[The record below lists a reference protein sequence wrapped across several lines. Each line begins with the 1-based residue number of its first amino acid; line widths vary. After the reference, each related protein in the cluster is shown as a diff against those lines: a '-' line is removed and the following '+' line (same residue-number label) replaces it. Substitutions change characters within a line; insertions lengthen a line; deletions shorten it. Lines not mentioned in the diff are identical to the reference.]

1 MFFGVA
7 ARPVRAAFL
16 LILVLARTTDCFAW
30 QLSNDAAL
38 EILGGDVLSEN
49 VLEVRRQATKLNPDQ
64 RFEFL
69 TRWVLPG
76 ETHPG
81 YRMTGLFAESQLASS
96 SVQIDR
102 AEPVGSEIPRAAIR
116 FSAGPELVSPVIDL
130 LDAAA
135 QTGRLDELCD
145 RILALPQ
152 MEAVSVSAKDA
163 TAATQWKRLQN
174 RSRIAL
180 LLLVAF
186 ARDDGPD
193 VAELFDEFF
202 ESASQTISEKTHER
216 WPETLVT
223 WYGAKKRPEFRGT
236 GELLDLLWS
245 KRAAKST
252 STAAIVWQL
261 QIASLRWQR
270 RFRLDQP
277 ETESI
282 GAAASVDS
290 WQNRWMTTSR
300 MRAHTKGRGFPS
312 AEWRRFGHEVR
323 HVSGHDEDYLL
334 YHIPLTGD
342 FSVEAELLGPGEA
355 QLLVAG
361 TLFGPR
367 GTKEF
372 VTGNFNTGA
381 TIKRLNPALAKMYE
395 WVHCRSVIENGNC
408 RTYLNGRLLN
418 QRHVGKTP
426 DPWVGVRSWCL
437 QAGAARDV
445 RITGKPDI
453 PESVVISATA
463 CRSGWVAF
471 HETSEADEN
480 SRWRFTDGPDQ
491 ESIITGLP
499 GSGPAGS
506 LRESLL
512 QYFRPLIEDGSVE
525 YEFYYEPGRVLAHP
539 ALDRQAFL
547 LEPDGIRIHS
557 ISNEAYGRS
566 ASASGQLDRSARLMP
581 ARSPAIPLPL
591 KSRQWNRLRLAII
604 GKQLT
609 IALNGSDV
617 FAGHVESSCSR
628 HIGLFHFTDQ
638 TELRVRDVTMRGDWP
653 RTLPPVSEQVLADGA
668 VIRLEERLS
677 ELEPVFV
684 HEFRNGLPEEKF
696 TSTRSTAQ
704 NSLQIT
710 GEGIVHT
717 QRSTGKYIESDIDP
731 AFQLVRDFD
740 VTADFEKQSITEKNK
755 GGCGLHI
762 VCDGGYSVDVR
773 RRWQNPNLHRVYVQW
788 KSPAPEG
795 TAASAADKPVK
806 VYDYLATEAESG
818 RLRITRRNDTLSVL
832 FAESDSSEFRVIAS
846 QTFPELGNR
855 MATIRMSLLATDSGT
870 STVTWKQLRVA
881 SEELLVVPAPTTK
894 QPNRLFV
901 MNADGTGLKQITQD
915 IPSAAGLGHGSPD
928 WSSTGEF
935 LAFDAW
941 SGRGDTTHT
950 FLVRP
955 DGSDLRDLGVGV
967 MPSFT
972 HDGRRLALTWG
983 YKGLATINLYGKER
997 QVISPVGWSVKCSP
1011 DGKWIV
1017 YESPQR
1023 VDGRQVW
1030 NLVVIDLKTKAKR
1043 VLLTGEQNSRYA
1055 RVSFNMS
1062 WSPDSR
1068 HVVFRGD
1075 RLTGGAETA
1084 MVSVDGSSKGFHVLT
1099 TQQTGNNFGWHPDG
1113 DRILMIR
1120 RSSVHSGNRLFEY
1133 DLQTK
1138 ELSLFKGPPLEYT
1151 INHAIWSP
1159 DGRQIAFSGWM
1170 PPHLVRWKPSAD

>member
-1 MFFGVA
+1 MFYGVT
-7 ARPVRAAFL
+7 ARPVRAALL
-16 LILVLARTTDCFAW
+16 LIFILVQTTDGFAW
-30 QLSNDAAL
+30 QLSSSAAL

-49 VLEVRRQATKLNPDQ
+49 VLEVRRQATKLQPHK

-69 TRWVLPG
+69 ARWVLPG

-81 YRMTGLFAESQLASS
+81 YRMTGLFAESQPS
-96 SVQIDR
+96 D
-102 AEPVGSEIPRAAIR
+102 SEFQMATIR
-116 FSAGPELVSPVIDL
+116 SSAGPELVSPVIDL

-135 QTGRLDELCD
+135 QAGRLIELRD
-145 RILALPQ
+145 RILASPQ
-152 MEAVSVSAKDA
+152 VEPVSVAASET
-163 TAATQWKRLQN
+163 TAATHWNELQS
-174 RSRIAL
+174 RSRVVL
-180 LLLVAF
+180 LLLVEL
-186 ARDDGPD
+186 ARNEETD

-202 ESASQTISEKTHER
+202 EAASQAISENVDER
-216 WPETLVT
+216 WPETLVA
-223 WYGAKKRPEFRGT
+223 WYGAKRRPEFRGT
-236 GELLDLLWS
+236 GDLLDLLWS
-245 KRAAKST
+245 KRSSKST
-252 STAAIVWQL
+252 SAAAAAWQL
-261 QIASLRWQR
+261 HIAALRWQR
-270 RFRLDQP
+270 RFRLDKSN
-277 ETESI
+277 TESI
-282 GAAASVDS
+282 SAASSVDS
-290 WQNRWMTTSR
+290 WQDRWMTTSR
-300 MRAHTKGRGFPS
+300 MRAHTKEHGFPS
-312 AEWRRFGHEVR
+312 AEWRRFRHEVR

-334 YHIPLTGD
+334 YHIPLTGN
-342 FSVEAELLGPGEA
+342 FSVEAEILGPGEA

-395 WVHCRSVIENGNC
+395 WVHCRSVIANGNC

-453 PESVVISATA
+453 PESVVISSTA

-471 HETSEADEN
+471 HETLEADEN
-480 SRWRFTDGPDQ
+480 ARWRFTDGPDQ

-499 GSGPAGS
+499 SDGLAGS

-525 YEFYYEPGRVLAHP
+525 YEFYYQPGRVLAHA

-547 LEPDGIRIHS
+547 LEPDGIRVHS
-557 ISNEAYGRS
+557 ISNEAYGRATS
-566 ASASGQLDRSARLMP
+566 APGQFDHSSRQDSG
-581 ARSPAIPLPL
+581 RSPSLPLPL
-591 KSRQWNRLRLAII
+591 KSRQWNRLRLAIV
-604 GKQLT
+604 GNQLT
-609 IALNGSDV
+609 ITLNESVV
-617 FAGHVESSCSR
+617 FEGHVEPSCSR
-628 HIGLFHFTDQ
+628 HFGLFHFNDQ

-653 RTLPPVSEQVLADGA
+653 RTLPPVSEQVLADRGG
-668 VIRLEERLS
+668 VRLEERLS
-677 ELEPVFV
+677 KLEPAFV
-684 HEFRNGLPEEKF
+684 HEFQNGLPEEYF
-696 TSTRSTAQ
+696 TLTRSTAQ
-704 NSLQIT
+704 NRLQIT
-710 GEGIVHT
+710 GQGIVHT

-755 GGCGLHI
+755 GGCGLHV
-762 VCDGGYSVDVR
+762 VCVGGYSVDVR

-795 TAASAADKPVK
+795 TAASAAGKPVK
-806 VYDYLATEAESG
+806 VYDYLATEGESG

-832 FAESDSSEFRVIAS
+832 FAESDSSVFRVIAS
-846 QTFPELGNR
+846 QTFSGIGSRL
-855 MATIRMSLLATDSGT
+855 ATTRMSLLATDSGT

-881 SEELLVVPAPTTK
+881 AEELLVVPAPTAK

-915 IPSAAGLGHGSPD
+915 IPNAAGLGHGSPD

-935 LAFDAW
+935 LAFDTW

-950 FLVRP
+950 FLVSP

-972 HDGRRLALTWG
+972 HDGRRLAVTWG
-983 YKGLATINLYGKER
+983 FKGLATVDLNGEGRKVL
-997 QVISPVGWSVKCSP
+997 SSVGWSVKCSP

-1017 YESPQR
+1017 YESPQK
-1023 VDGRQVW
+1023 VDGRQRW
-1030 NLVVIDLKTKAKR
+1030 NLVVMNLKTREKR
-1043 VLLTGEQNSRYA
+1043 DLLTGGQRPRYSRVY
-1055 RVSFNMS
+1055 FNLS

-1068 HVVFRGD
+1068 HVVFKGE
-1075 RLTGGAETA
+1075 LQSGGSETA

-1120 RSSVHSGNRLFEY
+1120 TSSVHSGNRLFEY

-1138 ELSLFKGPPLEYT
+1138 KLSLFKGPPPEYT

-1170 PPHLVRWKPSAD
+1170 PPNPARWKPSAD